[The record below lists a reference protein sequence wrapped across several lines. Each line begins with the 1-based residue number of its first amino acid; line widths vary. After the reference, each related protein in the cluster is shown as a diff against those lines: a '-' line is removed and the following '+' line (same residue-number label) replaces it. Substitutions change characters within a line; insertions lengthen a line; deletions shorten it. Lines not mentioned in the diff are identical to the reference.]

1 MRAACMELT
10 LIPQI
15 TALLWGAAEIADPA
29 AAAWK
34 LLFKDSAFAAQDPGL
49 GI

>member
-1 MRAACMELT
+1 MKLT
-10 LIPQI
+10 LILQI
-15 TALLWGAAEIADPA
+15 TPLPWGAAEIADPA

-34 LLFKDSAFAAQDPGL
+34 LLFKDSAFAAQDSGL